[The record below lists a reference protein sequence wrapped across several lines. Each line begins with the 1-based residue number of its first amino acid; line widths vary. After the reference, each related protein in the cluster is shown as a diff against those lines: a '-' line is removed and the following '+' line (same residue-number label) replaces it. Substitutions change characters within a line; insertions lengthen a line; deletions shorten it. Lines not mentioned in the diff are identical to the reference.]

1 MWSYLVCPTGNT
13 YVPLPRPRST
23 GPHAPCAEVSRGLG
37 SLIDRTQFFMF
48 HPTQKLAPR
57 TFNPMPQVNDDG
69 HGDTTGATSY
79 AMICTRGS
87 LQIPGACRIVS
98 LSRWG
103 GMGARFGA
111 FGRHRPPRHT
121 RACGPP
127 ECVRACC
134 ALVHIIST
142 TNRTGAT
149 TPGRRRT
156 SKSGRRASETVCFGH
171 MGNF

>member
-23 GPHAPCAEVSRGLG
+23 GPHAPCAEVSRGLR
-37 SLIDRTQFFMF
+37 SFIDRTQFFMF

-111 FGRHRPPRHT
+111 FGRHRPPRHA

-127 ECVRACC
+127 AGERACC
-134 ALVHIIST
+134 ALVRIVST
-142 TNRTGAT
+142 TNGAGAT
-149 TPGRRRT
+149 PAGRRRT
-156 SKSGRRASETVCFGH
+156 SKSGFERQERGVLGAHANS
-171 MGNF
+171 